1 MVEINTIA
9 IMAGVAGLIIGYVL
23 GKLNG
28 NKNNSHVGDIMKGNA
43 IKACNDVNTGT
54 SVGGNLAQDRA
65 KQNN

>member
-43 IKACNDVNTGT
+43 IKAGNDVNTGT